1 MNQKN
6 FMLKLVSIPLLALAT
21 LPFVACGDNPIE
33 VEDKKQVEFSIEVGA
48 QDALESLE
56 SLRENIDNYN
66 CYDQTKRFT
75 DNYKK
80 RCDLFIDKFRGN
92 SADTVLSLA
101 TIIKMVKNEDEYN
114 DKGNYTGSDDGPMV
128 NYLRYNKMLSIT
140 LINYKQTVESISKN
154 EKLGDPE
161 IRFLVKSYIDSDP
174 SEYDPFS
181 ATILDTVDV
190 DRWAGEKKIAIQLP
204 RGIDAIEI
212 CPVLRDKNE
221 HDDYYDDEDLL
232 KDSDCVPVKNLGWVA
247 ENNPKLHTTTGE
259 KARIIWEWFL
269 YSIE

>member
-1 MNQKN
+1 MNQKS
-6 FMLKLVSIPLLALAT
+6 FMLKFVTIPLLALAT

-33 VEDKKQVEFSIEVGA
+33 VEDKKQAEYSVNLEA
-48 QDALESLE
+48 QTALDSLE
-56 SLRENIDNYN
+56 SRRERIDNYT
-66 CYDQTKRFT
+66 CYEQTKRYT

-80 RCDLFIDKFRGN
+80 RCDRFIEKFRGN

-101 TIIKMVKNEDEYN
+101 TVIKMVKNEDDYN
-114 DKGNYTGSDDGPMV
+114 DKGNYIATNEDPAI
-128 NYLRYNKMLSIT
+128 NYLQENKMLSIT
-140 LINYKQTVESISKN
+140 LVNYRQTVDSISKD
-154 EKLGDPE
+154 EKTGDPE
-161 IRFLVKSYIDSDP
+161 IRFLVKSYIDSEP

-181 ATILDTVDV
+181 ATVLDTVDV
-190 DRWAGEKKIAIQLP
+190 DKWSGEKKVTIQLP

-232 KDSDCVPVKNLGWVA
+232 NDSDCIPVKNLGWGA
-247 ENNPKLHTTTGE
+247 ENNPKLNTTTGE

>member
-1 MNQKN
+1 MNQKS
-6 FMLKLVSIPLLALAT
+6 FMLKLVTIPLLALAT

-33 VEDKKQVEFSIEVGA
+33 VENKKQTEFSIELEA
-48 QDALESLE
+48 QDALDTLE
-56 SLRENIDNYN
+56 ALRKNIDYYT
-66 CYDQTKRFT
+66 CYDQTKRYT
-75 DNYKK
+75 DNYKS
-80 RCDLFIDKFRGN
+80 RCDQFIDKFSGS

-101 TIIKMVKNEDEYN
+101 SIIKMVKNEDDYN
-114 DKGNYTGSDDGPMV
+114 DKGNYIGTNDGPAV
-128 NYLRYNKMLSIT
+128 NYLRNNKMLNIT
-140 LINYKQTVESISKN
+140 LINYKQTVDSISKK

-181 ATILDTVDV
+181 ATLLDTIDV
-190 DRWAGEKKIAIQLP
+190 DRWSGEKKVAIQLP

-232 KDSDCVPVKNLGWVA
+232 TDSDCVPVKNLGWVA

>member
-1 MNQKN
+1 MNQKS
-6 FMLKLVSIPLLALAT
+6 FMLKLVTIPLLAMAT

-33 VEDKKQVEFSIEVGA
+33 VEDKKQVEFTIEVGA
-48 QDALESLE
+48 QDALDSLKT
-56 SLRENIDNYN
+56 LRDNIDYYT

-75 DNYKK
+75 DNYRK

-114 DKGNYTGSDDGPMV
+114 DKGNYIGTDDGPMV
-128 NYLRYNKMLSIT
+128 NYLRYNKMLNIT
-140 LINYKQTVESISKN
+140 LINYKQTVDSISKK

-161 IRFLVKSYIDSDP
+161 IRFLVKSYIDAEP
-174 SEYDPFS
+174 SEYDPLS
-181 ATILDTVDV
+181 ATTLDTVDV
-190 DRWAGEKKIAIQLP
+190 KEWEGEKKVAIQIP

-212 CPVLRDKNE
+212 CPVLRDKNL

-232 KDSDCVPVKNLGWVA
+232 DASQCISVKNLGWVK
-247 ENNPKLHTTTGE
+247 ENKVKSQTSVGD
-259 KARIIWEWFL
+259 KATITWQWFL
-269 YSIE
+269 YSMD

>member
-1 MNQKN
+1 MNQKS
-6 FMLKLVSIPLLALAT
+6 FMLKFVTIPLLALAT

-33 VEDKKQVEFSIEVGA
+33 VEDKKQVEFKIEVGA
-48 QDALESLE
+48 QDALDSLKT
-56 SLRENIDNYN
+56 LRENIDYYT

-75 DNYKK
+75 DNFKN
-80 RCDLFIDKFRGN
+80 RCDRFIDKFRGN

-114 DKGNYTGSDDGPMV
+114 DKGNYIGTDDGPMV
-128 NYLRYNKMLSIT
+128 NYLRYNKMLNIT
-140 LINYKQTVESISKN
+140 LINYKQTVDSISNK

-161 IRFLVKSYIDSDP
+161 IRFLVKSYIDSEP

-181 ATILDTVDV
+181 ATILDTIDV
-190 DRWAGEKKIAIQLP
+190 DRWSGEKKVAIQLP

-247 ENNPKLHTTTGE
+247 ENNTKLHTTTGE